1 MRRGFILPLVIAS
14 FGIRESCETEDTVGQ
29 LMVALA
35 AAQTAENTL
44 ILFTTDN
51 GGLWHLWQ
59 QRRTRP

>member
-1 MRRGFILPLVIAS
+1 
-14 FGIRESCETEDTVGQ
+14 
-29 LMVALA
+29 MVALA